1 MTENPGQFFEQPSQ
15 RREPA
20 RNDKQKDAV
29 TAKKLGLGFA
39 ALLIVAAGG
48 WGAMRFIAGGEAPSE
63 TASAPEPR
71 PPADPMLAKTLERMR
86 SLASSVKVWMIQ
98 YGSGFDPRQVTM
110 PRMQADLQLSP
121 SDMQDAWG
129 TLLGYRPEAGSYSV
143 LSAGPDREFETA
155 DDLEQ
160 KVSLE

>member
-1 MTENPGQFFEQPSQ
+1 MT
-15 RREPA
+15 RDRTRPA
-20 RNDKQKDAV
+20 A
-29 TAKKLGLGFA
+29 TAA
-39 ALLIVAAGG
+39 AHALA
-48 WGAMRFIAGGEAPSE
+48 IAGGAAVIRVHDSG
-63 TASAPEPR
+63 
-71 PPADPMLAKTLERMR
+71 D
-86 SLASSVKVWMIQ
+86 
-98 YGSGFDPRQVTM
+98 GFDPRQVTM
-110 PRMQADLQLSP
+110 PRMQADQQLSP